1 MLYNFDIFFY
11 INFYWLIIIC
21 KFDVFENR
29 DKDMFYDLDKI
40 KFF

>member
-21 KFDVFENR
+21 LVDVFEYR
-29 DKDMFYDLDKI
+29 EKDMFFDLDKI

>member
-11 INFYWLIIIC
+11 INFYWLIICIV
-21 KFDVFENR
+21 DVFEYR
-29 DKDMFYDLDKI
+29 EKDMFYDLDKI